1 MLASGGDDTHV
12 NLYRADAGF
21 SLNTQI
27 LTGHTQNIFSVK
39 FMPHSSD
46 RTLVTAAG
54 DTQVRIFDIE
64 YAPTTYASLSE
75 PPPPPAS
82 GAPLTTRSRL
92 DLRPQRSPQPGKTHP
107 TASRVY
113 ASHSLRAKRIVT
125 ENRQVRHLQMYGCRA
140 AAEVC

>member
-12 NLYRADAGF
+12 NLYKANAGY

-27 LTGHTQNIFSVK
+27 VTGHTQNIFSVK

-54 DTQVRIFDIE
+54 DTTVRIFDIE
-64 YAPTTYASLSE
+64 YAPTTYSSLSE
-75 PPPPPAS
+75 PPPPPEP
-82 GAPLTTRSRL
+82 GVPLVMRSRL
-92 DLRPQRSPQPGKTHP
+92 GLRPQRSPQPGRIHR

-113 ASHSLRAKRIVT
+113 AAHACRAKRIVT
-125 ENRQVRHLQMYGCRA
+125 ENRQVGLQANPNSSG
-140 AAEVC
+140 VCG